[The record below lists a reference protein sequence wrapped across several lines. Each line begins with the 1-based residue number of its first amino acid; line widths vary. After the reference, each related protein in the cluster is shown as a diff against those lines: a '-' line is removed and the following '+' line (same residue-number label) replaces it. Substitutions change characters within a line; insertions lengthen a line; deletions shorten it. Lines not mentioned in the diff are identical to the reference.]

1 MKGVDENLRQLA
13 QDCGIHLGYHAWDGM
28 HQVSE
33 PPTLKALLN
42 ALDLDVQTDAAI
54 TEALRAREAE
64 RAARTLPAEQV
75 ISAGSPFEFAL
86 THPIEWHV
94 LDEDGHEVQ
103 AGRSETSLVLAPLPV
118 GYFTLVVRGPNRR
131 EEVFLLSRPAHAPTI
146 EDLTGHRKAWGVSAA
161 VYALRSPSNGG
172 LGNYGDLGHAMS
184 ALAPSGAMYF
194 GINPVHALGWAARDT
209 ISPYSPSHRG
219 FLNVDHIAT
228 GTRLE
233 PVSDRT
239 LIDYPEFRKK
249 HRPALEAEF
258 QQFQKNGTAAQR
270 REFQMFCRAEGQE
283 LARFAMFEAISE
295 AHGCDFRKWPVSLH
309 QPEGATPTTR
319 DAFHAW
325 LQWRTSAQIKAA
337 QTTAVQSGMA
347 LGLYLDLAVGARP
360 GGAEVWMH
368 QDLIAR
374 GVSIGAPP
382 DQLSPAGQSWT
393 LAAYAPNKLAR
404 NRYEPLRTLLR
415 KLMSQAGILRIDH
428 VLGLMRSFWVPEDG
442 SPGGYISQPFD
453 ALLAVVAIEAWRNR
467 CCVVGEDLGLVPAGF
482 RERLNASGLYSYAVW
497 QFEGKGDGTL
507 RSAQDLRP
515 FSMACFSTHDTPTI
529 RGFWRGRD
537 IEWWRAIGWLSQ
549 EKAMGLHAARAV
561 HRNALRRDCGIPP
574 EASLDDVCQAVHREL
589 GQSPAELVTV
599 QLDDLLGSEQAQNL
613 PGTIDE
619 HPNWRRPAAMAV
631 AKFAAG
637 QGLESIRKSMEPVRG
652 NPALVQHKESDPCL
666 S

>member
-1 MKGVDENLRQLA
+1 MMGSDDKLRRLA
-13 QDCGIHLGYHAWDGM
+13 QDCGVHLGYYAWDGT
-28 HQVSE
+28 HQSSD
-33 PPTLKALLN
+33 PPTLKALLR
-42 ALDLDVQTDAAI
+42 ALDIDADTDGAV
-54 TEALRAREAE
+54 TEALRARDAE
-64 RAARTLPAEQV
+64 RADRALPTEQV
-75 ISAGSPFEFAL
+75 IPADAPFEIAL
-86 THPIEWHV
+86 PAPSEWFV
-94 LDEDGHEVQ
+94 LDEDGHVVQ
-103 AGRSETSLVLAPLPV
+103 EGRGETNLTLQPLPI
-118 GYFTLVVRGPNRR
+118 GYFILVVRGPDRQD
-131 EEVFLLSRPAHAPTI
+131 EVFLLSRPAHAPTI
-146 EDLTGHRKAWGVSAA
+146 AELTGQKKGWGVSGA

-172 LGNYGDLGHAMS
+172 LGNYTDLGHAMS
-184 ALAPSGAMYF
+184 AMGQSGAMYF

-228 GTRLE
+228 GTRLD
-233 PVSDRT
+233 PVTDGT
-239 LIDYPEFRKK
+239 LIDYPAFRQK

-258 QQFQKNGTAAQR
+258 QQFQQNATPAQR

-283 LARFAMFEAISE
+283 LARFATFETISE
-295 AHGCDFRKWPVSLH
+295 AHGGDFRKWPKSVR
-309 QPEGATPTTR
+309 QPEGATPTAR
-319 DAFHAW
+319 DEFHAW
-325 LQWRTSAQIKAA
+325 LQWRASTQVWTAQS
-337 QTTAVQSGMA
+337 TAVQSGMA

-393 LAAYAPNKLAR
+393 LAAYAPDKLSE

-415 KLMSQAGILRIDH
+415 KLMSQAGIIRIDH

-497 QFEGKGDGTL
+497 QFEGTSDGAL
-507 RSAQDLRP
+507 RSAQDLRA

-537 IEWWRAIGWLSQ
+537 IEWWRAIGWLSRDR
-549 EKAMGLHAARAV
+549 AMELHAARAV
-561 HRNALRRDCGIPP
+561 QRNSLRRHCTISP
-574 EASLDDVCQAVHREL
+574 EADLEDICGAVHTEL
-589 GQSPAELVTV
+589 GKSPAELVTV

-619 HPNWRRPAAMAV
+619 HPNWRRPAPVAV
-631 AKFAAG
+631 EEFVVE
-637 QGLESIRKSMEPVRG
+637 QGLKDIRNWMEPARG
-652 NPALVQHKESDPCL
+652 APAAVQQKETDPCL